1 MALGENDPRGRRSA
15 QADVRA
21 DDLRAPLEFDTS
33 GRISIRVAP
42 NGGLE
47 LTSEGVTIL
56 TGSSLQVLDDGA
68 IELNA
73 ESVAGPGLL
82 GQDTEIRIS
91 PGIAV
96 SDGVENTEGTPT
108 VGGLQ
113 TSLNDLV
120 TQFNLL
126 LVSLRDA
133 KHLEAT

>member
-1 MALGENDPRGRRSA
+1 LGASDPRGRRTA

-21 DDLRAPLEFDTS
+21 DDLEPPLEFNTS
-33 GRISIRVAP
+33 GRIAIRVAP

-47 LTSEGVTIL
+47 VSSEGVTIL
-56 TGSSLQVLDDGA
+56 TGPSLQVLDDGTL
-68 IELNA
+68 ELDA
-73 ESVAGPGLL
+73 ESVAGPGLI
-82 GQDTEIRIS
+82 GQGTEIRIS
-91 PGIAV
+91 PAIAV
-96 SDGVENTEGTPT
+96 SDGVENTEGSPT